1 MKKLLLFTASLLL
14 LGGTTS
20 SAQDWKEALKKAATA
35 AADKATDGKL
45 TQYALAGTW
54 NYTGP
59 GVKFEGGDIA
69 SEVGGAALET
79 AVVKQL
85 EKAYAKAGIRP
96 GAGTFTF
103 GKDDDAFTA
112 TLGSH
117 TLSGTYEYDAPTHV
131 VTLHFAKGKLNLG
144 SVPGHAYIS
153 GQELVLVFPV
163 TRLVEVVTALGSKVS
178 YIRRP
183 RRCCRN
189 TRTSTS
195 ASPFRNNTGFPA
207 GKAEKN
213 LKKFR

>member
-1 MKKLLLFTASLLL
+1 MMKKLLLSLLSLLL
-14 LGGTTS
+14 LGGPAA
-20 SAQDWKEALKKAATA
+20 AQDWKDALKKAATA

-103 GKDDDAFTA
+103 SKDDDTFTT
-112 TLGSH
+112 TLGTH

-131 VTLHFAKGKLNLG
+131 VTLHFAKGKFNLG

-153 GQELVLVFPV
+153 GTELVLVFPV
-163 TRLVEVVTALGSKVS
+163 TKLVEVVTALGSKVS
-178 YIRRP
+178 YF
-183 RRCCRN
+183 
-189 TRTSTS
+189 STATALLS
-195 ASPFRNNTGFPA
+195 KYKNVYVGFA
-207 GKAEKN
+207 FSK
-213 LKKFR
+213 

>member
-1 MKKLLLFTASLLL
+1 MISNLKRILILVTLLAIGSTAA
-14 LGGTTS
+14 
-20 SAQDWKEALKKAATA
+20 AQDWKEALKKAATA

-59 GVKFEGGDIA
+59 GVKFEGSDIA
-69 SEVGGAALET
+69 SEVGGAALEAT
-79 AVVKQL
+79 VVKQL

-103 GKDDDAFTA
+103 GKDDDTFTA

-131 VTLHFAKGKLNLG
+131 VTLHFAKGKINLG

-153 GQELVLVFPV
+153 GTELVLVFPV
-163 TRLVEVVTALGSKVS
+163 TRLVEMMTALGSRIS
-178 YIRRP
+178 SL
-183 RRCCRN
+183 
-189 TRTSTS
+189 STAAALLS
-195 ASPFRNNTGFPA
+195 KYKDVYVGFA
-207 GKAEKN
+207 FSK
-213 LKKFR
+213 

>member
-59 GVKFEGGDIA
+59 GVKFEGGDI
-69 SEVGGAALET
+69 
-79 AVVKQL
+79 VKQL

-178 YIRRP
+178 YF
-183 RRCCRN
+183 
-189 TRTSTS
+189 STATTLLS
-195 ASPFRNNTGFPA
+195 KYKNVYVGFA
-207 GKAEKN
+207 FSK
-213 LKKFR
+213 

>member
-131 VTLHFAKGKLNLG
+131 VTLQGQAQPGFG
-144 SVPGHAYIS
+144 SRPRLHQRAGTGAGLPGHQTRRGRHGARQQSLLFFDGHDAAVEI
-153 GQELVLVFPV
+153 QE
-163 TRLVEVVTALGSKVS
+163 RLRRLRLFEI
-178 YIRRP
+178 IRAS
-183 RRCCRN
+183 RR
-189 TRTSTS
+189 
-195 ASPFRNNTGFPA
+195 
-207 GKAEKN
+207 EKP
-213 LKKFR
+213 KKI

>member
-144 SVPGHAYIS
+144 SVPGQQSLLFFDGHDAAVEI
-153 GQELVLVFPV
+153 QE
-163 TRLVEVVTALGSKVS
+163 RLRRLRLFEI
-178 YIRRP
+178 IRAS
-183 RRCCRN
+183 RR
-189 TRTSTS
+189 
-195 ASPFRNNTGFPA
+195 
-207 GKAEKN
+207 EKP
-213 LKKFR
+213 KKI

>member
-69 SEVGGAALET
+69 SEVGGAAL
-79 AVVKQL
+79 
-85 EKAYAKAGIRP
+85 
-96 GAGTFTF
+96 
-103 GKDDDAFTA
+103 DTA

-178 YIRRP
+178 YF
-183 RRCCRN
+183 
-189 TRTSTS
+189 STATTLLS
-195 ASPFRNNTGFPA
+195 KYKNVYVGFA
-207 GKAEKN
+207 FSK
-213 LKKFR
+213 

>member
-144 SVPGHAYIS
+144 SVPGHDIEAEQMRKIFMLESIVNSKFPTIIAHLTNIS
-153 GQELVLVFPV
+153 FWD
-163 TRLVEVVTALGSKVS
+163 
-178 YIRRP
+178 
-183 RRCCRN
+183 
-189 TRTSTS
+189 
-195 ASPFRNNTGFPA
+195 SPS
-207 GKAEKN
+207 
-213 LKKFR
+213 

>member
-45 TQYALAGTW
+45 TQYALTGTW

-103 GKDDDAFTA
+103 SKDDDAFTA

-144 SVPGHAYIS
+144 SVPATPTSAGRNWCWSSRSPDSSRSSRRSAAKSPI
-153 GQELVLVFPV
+153 F
-163 TRLVEVVTALGSKVS
+163 
-178 YIRRP
+178 RRP

>member
-1 MKKLLLFTASLLL
+1 MELHGSGRQVRRRRHRF
-14 LGGTTS
+14 GGR
-20 SAQDWKEALKKAATA
+20 
-35 AADKATDGKL
+35 GR
-45 TQYALAGTW
+45 
-54 NYTGP
+54 
-59 GVKFEGGDIA
+59 
-69 SEVGGAALET
+69 
-79 AVVKQL
+79 

-178 YIRRP
+178 YF
-183 RRCCRN
+183 
-189 TRTSTS
+189 STATTLLS
-195 ASPFRNNTGFPA
+195 KYKNVYVGFA
-207 GKAEKN
+207 FSK
-213 LKKFR
+213 

>member
-1 MKKLLLFTASLLL
+1 MISNLKRILILVTLLAIGSTAA
-14 LGGTTS
+14 
-20 SAQDWKEALKKAATA
+20 AQDWKEALKKAATA

-69 SEVGGAALET
+69 SEVGGAALEAT
-79 AVVKQL
+79 VVKQL

-103 GKDDDAFTA
+103 GKDDDTFTA

-117 TLSGTYEYDAPTHV
+117 TLSGTYEYDAPPHV
-131 VTLHFAKGKLNLG
+131 VTLHFARAN
-144 SVPGHAYIS
+144 STWDR
-153 GQELVLVFPV
+153 FPA
-163 TRLVEVVTALGSKVS
+163 TPTSAGRNWCWSSRSPDSSRSSRRSAAKSPTF
-178 YIRRP
+178 RRP

-189 TRTSTS
+189 TRTSMS
-195 ASPFRNNTGFPA
+195 ASPFRNNRGVP
-207 GKAEKN
+207 EKKP
-213 LKKFR
+213 KKI